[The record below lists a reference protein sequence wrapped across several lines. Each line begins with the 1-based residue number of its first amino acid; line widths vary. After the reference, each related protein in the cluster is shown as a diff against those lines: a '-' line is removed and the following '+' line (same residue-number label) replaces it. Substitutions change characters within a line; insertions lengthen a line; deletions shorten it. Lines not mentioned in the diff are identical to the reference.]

1 MADLA
6 IAVLYAQ
13 ELISKYGASIA
24 YACKVAGWEYGVDSH
39 RVFRL
44 VTE

>member
-1 MADLA
+1 MADIA

-13 ELISKYGASIA
+13 ELISKYGASIS
-24 YACKVAGWEYGVDSH
+24 YACKIAGWEYGVDVDK
-39 RVFRL
+39 VFRL